1 MFEDEW
7 NWTELSSVIPLVEVR
22 RYPSLPWNKNG
33 LSYNPTL
40 TVDEIQSLE
49 GKDGEWKWREITER
63 ISMKEVR
70 KNLNLPWDKKG
81 LSENLTLTISDIQS
95 LQLKKGKLCWSE
107 MTNVLPS
114 AKARENLSLELH
126 DMKYLL
132 QDVDGWQDWN
142 WISSV
147 IPIIDV
153 YTHPNLKWNRCGLSA
168 NKDIRVGD
176 LIAWKEL
183 PPSIYKR
190 WYYPSDVI
198 IM

>member
-1 MFEDEW
+1 MFEGEW
-7 NWTELSSVIPLVEVR
+7 DWIELSRVVPLVDVR
-22 RYPSLPWNKNG
+22 RYPHLSWDKEG
-33 LSYNPTL
+33 LSSNPTL
-40 TVDEIQSLE
+40 TVH
-49 GKDGEWKWREITER
+49 
-63 ISMKEVR
+63 
-70 KNLNLPWDKKG
+70 
-81 LSENLTLTISDIQS
+81 DIQS

-114 AKARENLSLELH
+114 AKARENLDLSHVISDILGLPLDNEGLLENLSLELH

-147 IPIIDV
+147 VPIIDV
-153 YTHPNLKWNRCGLSA
+153 YTHSNLKWNRAGLSR

-176 LIAWKEL
+176 LIAWHEI

-190 WYYPSDVI
+190 WQYPSDVVI
-198 IM
+198 V